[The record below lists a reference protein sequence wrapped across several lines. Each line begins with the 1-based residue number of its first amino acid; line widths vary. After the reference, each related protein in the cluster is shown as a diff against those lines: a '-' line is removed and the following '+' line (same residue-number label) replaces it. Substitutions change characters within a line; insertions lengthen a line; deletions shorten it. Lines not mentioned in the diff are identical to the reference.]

1 MTDFTTKENTKIH
14 FAHPAYRFAERFEAR
29 GTGIPCFQTWSPEE
43 TLEHIGEASTLVVSG
58 FWRNE
63 FIENL
68 GALRFVQVC
77 AAGYDQF
84 NQNAIS
90 RNAVRL
96 ANASGVNV
104 NAVSDHAMALML
116 GLIRQLHYAR
126 DNQRKHHW
134 RGMIS
139 DLSAREDEL
148 AGRTILIIGMG
159 AIGSRLARLARAF
172 EMKVIGVRRNT
183 AEIRGIA
190 DEVHPPN
197 ELPSLWGEVD
207 FVALTCPLTNETA
220 NIVDAKVL
228 EAMDKSAYLINVA
241 RGGCVDEAALIE
253 AFNSGQIA
261 GAGIDTTV
269 EEPLRDLSPLWDF
282 DNVILT
288 PHSAG
293 ETRHYEEN
301 VIDILL
307 ENLDRLWRG
316 QTELYN
322 QIV

>member
-1 MTDFTTKENTKIH
+1 
-14 FAHPAYRFAERFEAR
+14 
-29 GTGIPCFQTWSPEE
+29 
-43 TLEHIGEASTLVVSG
+43 
-58 FWRNE
+58 
-63 FIENL
+63 
-68 GALRFVQVC
+68 
-77 AAGYDQF
+77 
-84 NQNAIS
+84 
-90 RNAVRL
+90 
-96 ANASGVNV
+96 
-104 NAVSDHAMALML
+104 
-116 GLIRQLHYAR
+116 
-126 DNQRKHHW
+126 
-134 RGMIS
+134 MIS

-148 AGRTILIIGMG
+148 AGRSILIIGMG

-172 EMKVIGVRRNT
+172 EMRVIGVRRNT
-183 AEIRGIA
+183 AEILGVV
-190 DEVHPPN
+190 DEVHTPN

-207 FVALTCPLTNETA
+207 FVALTCPLTDETA
-220 NIVDAKVL
+220 NIVDAEVL
-228 EAMDKSAYLINVA
+228 DAMDASAYLINVA

-253 AFNSGQIA
+253 ALKSGQIA

-269 EEPLRDLSPLWDF
+269 EEPLSGLSPLWDF